1 MPSIRIHNNDIGGCL
16 MVKRWNTLPLI
27 FRDKKET
34 KKDANVSWK
43 KGTITE
49 ISDVAKK
56 TKILFQDSAVIFY
69 FIF

>member
-27 FRDKKET
+27 FRDKNET
-34 KKDANVSWK
+34 EKDANVSWK
-43 KGTITE
+43 KGTKTE

-56 TKILFQDSAVIFY
+56 QKSYFKIQR
-69 FIF
+69 